1 MKQILAYLMAL
12 VMGLMV
18 ACLLMRAV
26 DEFFTLAWVGFYL
39 VLAFIIVVVLEDNGG
54 VYRGMVHGEP
64 VNRLTDPYYRDTFMG
79 GMPPTEVF
87 DLGATLDAW
96 VKDPSA
102 PIPSNPYIRKLED

>member
-39 VLAFIIVVVLEDNGG
+39 ILLAYIVMVWEDNKI
-54 VYRGMVHGEP
+54 
-64 VNRLTDPYYRDTFMG
+64 NRLKVHEVPHQWERSHVRSMTFEEIITHSYFKDYDPGLEY
-79 GMPPTEVF
+79 
-87 DLGATLDAW
+87 DLDHEE
-96 VKDPSA
+96 
-102 PIPSNPYIRKLED
+102 ED